1 MAHAYTPGLKV
12 TADALVRRRRILP
25 IKGEVLVKAGDAVQ
39 ADQAVAR
46 ALLPGKVH
54 TVNVVNALSI
64 TPGEIRRFL
73 KVKEGDAVQKDAVLA
88 ENKPMFAFL
97 RTAARSPVSGTVEN
111 VSEVTGQVLLREPPR
126 PLELKAYLD
135 GTVAEVLPG
144 EGVVVEA
151 SGAFVQGIFGVGP
164 ETHGEIVLAA
174 SAPGDELTA
183 ASLTEAHRGRI
194 VVGGALVKADAFTR
208 AKALGV
214 RALIVGG
221 MHASDLKDL
230 LGYDLGVAIT
240 GGEPIGFTLL
250 LTEGFG
256 RIAMAARTFQLLR
269 SKAGSRASVS
279 GATQIRAGVM
289 RPEIVIPGMR
299 VASPDASGAAGL
311 QVGDPVRII
320 RDPLFGRL
328 GRVKALPSDLTEIP
342 TGAHVRVL
350 EVAFDD
356 GASVVVPRANI
367 ERFESA

>member
-12 TADALVRRRRILP
+12 TSSAVVRRRRVLP
-25 IKGEVLVKAGDAVQ
+25 IKGEVLVKAGDRVAAEQV
-39 ADQAVAR
+39 VAR

-64 TPGEIRRFL
+64 SPSEVARFL
-73 KVKEGDAVQKDAVLA
+73 KVKPGDAVAAGAVLA
-88 ENKPMFAFL
+88 ENKPLLAFL
-97 RTAARSPVSGTVEN
+97 KTAVASPVAGTVES
-111 VSEVTGQVLLREPPR
+111 VSEVTGQLLLREPPR
-126 PLELKAYLD
+126 PLDLKAYLD

-174 SAPGDELTA
+174 SSSGDELGA
-183 ASLTEAHRGRI
+183 DRLQEAHRGKV
-194 VVGGALVKADAFTR
+194 VVGGALVHAGAFER
-208 AKALGV
+208 ARALGI

-221 MHASDLKDL
+221 MRDADLRAL

-240 GGEPIGFTLL
+240 GSEPIGFTLV

-256 RIAMAARTFQLLR
+256 RIAMAGRTFDLLKSLEGR
-269 SKAGSRASVS
+269 RASVS
-279 GATQIRAGVM
+279 GATQIRAGVL
-289 RPEIVIPGMR
+289 RPEIVVPGEGGG
-299 VASPDASGAAGL
+299 VAAPAALEGV
-311 QVGDPVRII
+311 QVGDPVRVI
-320 RDPLFGRL
+320 RQPFFGRL
-328 GRVKALPSDLTEIP
+328 GRVKALPSGLALIP

-350 EVAFDD
+350 EVAFED
-356 GASVVVPRANI
+356 GSSAVVPRSNI